1 MKIFDFL
8 VIGGG
13 ISGTSAAYELANFG
27 SVALL
32 ESESSLGY
40 HSTGRSAAL
49 FTRNFGNKTVRAIN
63 QVSET
68 FFNNPPD
75 GFCLNDLLTPRG
87 SLTIATPGQEK
98 KLDLLFNYATEQ
110 NKIEQLT
117 PEETS
122 EMAKIVKSEQVGI
135 GAYEPGVTDIDVA
148 SLHQGYIKGFL
159 KRGGEIFKTQP
170 VEQMNYEDEIW
181 QIKTGKSEFQAK
193 QIINAAGGWA
203 EQIGILAKAAKIGLV
218 AKRRTAVVV
227 EAPNGIDVNK
237 LPVIEFTDSNAYIK
251 AEGGK
256 LMVCPGDQTPVEPQD
271 IQPDEM
277 DVAILIDWLQNKTNI
292 KVKRIEHSWAGL
304 RSFVADEIPVVG
316 YDAKAPKF
324 FWLAGQGGFG
334 IMMAPTLACAC
345 ASLIVHKKLPQELL
359 DVGVT
364 ADSLS
369 PNRFSN

>member
-203 EQIGILAKAAKIGLV
+203 EQIGVLANAAKIGLV